1 MSNIQDLEVLQK
13 YLSEDEFKEVARE
26 AALTYF
32 KSRLGSQSP
41 HAKSNLDFYIGQGAL
56 QAVLQYGAELNFD
69 FHAQEIKEK
78 TSELISE
85 MSQYNLPTTYREIA
99 EQQIESQREEI
110 QDRVKQLVSDFVNG
124 GDYPNAYKTFESE
137 VGEKLGDLLY
147 SLLEKEFKK

>member
-13 YLSEDEFKEVARE
+13 YLSEDELKEVARE

-32 KSRLGSQSP
+32 KSSLGSQNP

-56 QAVLQYGAELNFD
+56 QAVLQYGAEIDFD
-69 FHAQEIKEK
+69 FHAQEIKKK

-85 MSQYNLPTTYREIA
+85 MRKYDLPDTYREIA

-110 QDRVKQLVSDFVNG
+110 QDRMKQLISDFVNG
-124 GDYPNAYKTFESE
+124 GDYPNAYRTFESE

-147 SLLEKEFKK
+147 NLLEKEFKK